1 MLVFWKY
8 FFNLINAYVYI
19 VKESKTVDFH
29 NPKLTKK
36 KNNKNVYIY
45 IYISFFSYKQIKQLE
60 IWNSRV

>member
-36 KNNKNVYIY
+36 KKIIKMCIYIY
-45 IYISFFSYKQIKQLE
+45 IYFLFFLQANKTIGNLE
-60 IWNSRV
+60 